1 MKNDNFIQ
9 KNETAKKICTK
20 TMKKKLCTKGKGIFK
35 QKNGTTR
42 SESQVRDQSNNV
54 PANNAI
60 SWSPKRSE
68 SSNTQL
74 LCFFQMIQITHY
86 GTKFKIFNKHF
97 PNQFL
102 YTSNR
107 STSLLGRNS
116 IRSKSITP

>member
-1 MKNDNFIQ
+1 MKKDYFIQ
-9 KNETAKKICTK
+9 KNEIAKKICTK
-20 TMKKKLCTKGKGIFK
+20 TKKKKLCTKGKGIFK
-35 QKNGTTR
+35 QQNGTTR

-54 PANNAI
+54 PANNAM

-68 SSNTQL
+68 SSNIQL
-74 LCFFQMIQITHY
+74 LWSFQMIHITHY
-86 GTKFKIFNKHF
+86 GTKFKIFNEHF

-107 STSLLGRNS
+107 STSLLGKNS